1 MIKKLGGFML
11 LLGGIC
17 LAAPAMGQKK
27 VYFEETFTNGRLGDM
42 WNEEESS
49 YIDAAGGPVYPVGVS
64 ETTVIAGW
72 VYDPD
77 GNVISSRT
85 GVGVATTML
94 DGQYLLVTNPFQME
108 SGLNM
113 LSLDFEY
120 LASTTVKGDVRNFGL
135 MVRDTAVGVWD
146 TVFTLF
152 EADETLETSLA
163 GTLAMT
169 LPESYTGKAVELASR
184 TRI

>member
-17 LAAPAMGQKK
+17 LAAPTMGQKK

-64 ETTVIAGW
+64 ATTVIAGW

-77 GNVISSRT
+77 GNVITTQT
-85 GVGVATTML
+85 GLGVATTML
-94 DGQYLLVTNPFQME
+94 DGQYLLVTNPFQMVRVHGIDHGE
-108 SGLNM
+108 RGCAEFRLDGEGHGGRCLGYGLH
-113 LSLDFEY
+113 
-120 LASTTVKGDVRNFGL
+120 AVR
-135 MVRDTAVGVWD
+135 
-146 TVFTLF
+146 
-152 EADETLETSLA
+152 
-163 GTLAMT
+163 
-169 LPESYTGKAVELASR
+169 SR
-184 TRI
+184 